1 MTLKLRVGRKG
12 YIILPKAV
20 REIFGIDEGDEVIIE
35 IRDGIVIKPAKKS
48 INVEELRD
56 SLRRH
61 VEKLKDISTRKE
73 PRPGELAKIYLE
85 EEFEE

>member
-1 MTLKLRVGRKG
+1 
-12 YIILPKAV
+12 
-20 REIFGIDEGDEVIIE
+20 
-35 IRDGIVIKPAKKS
+35 VIKPAKKG

-61 VEKLKDISTRKE
+61 VEKLKDISIRKE

>member
-1 MTLKLRVGRKG
+1 M
-12 YIILPKAV
+12 PKAI
-20 REIFGIDEGDEVIIE
+20 REAFGIDEGDEVIIE
-35 IRDGIVIKPAKKS
+35 IRDGIVIKPAKRN

-61 VEKLKDISTRKE
+61 VEKLMNIPARKE

>member
-1 MTLKLRVGRKG
+1 M
-12 YIILPKAV
+12 
-20 REIFGIDEGDEVIIE
+20 
-35 IRDGIVIKPAKKS
+35 IKPAKKG

-73 PRPGELAKIYLE
+73 LRPGELAKIYLE

>member
-73 PRPGELAKIYLE
+73 PRPGELAEIYLE